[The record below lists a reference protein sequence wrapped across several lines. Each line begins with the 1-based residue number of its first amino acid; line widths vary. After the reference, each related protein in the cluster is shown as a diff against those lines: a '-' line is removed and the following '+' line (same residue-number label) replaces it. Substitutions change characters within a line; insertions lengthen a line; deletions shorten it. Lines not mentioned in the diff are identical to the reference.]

1 MKKMKKKGNNI
12 LIATVTIC
20 LLLFSFKIIIQDS
33 SIVGTWISEND
44 TNWKINFD
52 SNGNSIWFYNNSQ
65 TDTYVYS
72 LNNSSPKCNNNVLVN
87 SKTNYLTLTNNSD
100 INDKICYEVYSISS
114 SKLTLRE
121 INSSSLLIF
130 DKE

>member
-1 MKKMKKKGNNI
+1 MKKKGNNI